1 MFDYL
6 IKKYNLNVTSMIRN
20 GTVAVITMLGVG
32 ILFGS
37 GNVMI
42 AFPIALTSTVIG
54 RQNFY
59 VKPLNRII
67 RILALDLLIVLV
79 AFISSLNIWT
89 GIVIDFVSIFLIAY
103 IVISPYD
110 STVYKPFVM
119 LYVFTQ
125 YASVSIY
132 ELPNRLLAVVFGAL
146 VIILGTYIKR
156 SNGKEIMGNSINSA
170 FLNIQKQIENI
181 IDHKYD
187 ENLTENCSK
196 TMMDLVYKVY
206 ITRYKKYLTTN
217 LGTIQFKLYLNIEYL
232 NIYLKNI
239 YEQYEEKKISKEQML
254 DFLSLVELIIK
265 YSKKNC
271 KLEYVTYKSEF
282 ISEKYKKSSYL
293 FNKAL
298 VIVTSIVE
306 QIKEAE
312 GLDSKNVN
320 RVYKE
325 WERTCLDKPRVL
337 FKEYFNTS
345 SIRFKF
351 AMRMAITLTFSIFIA
366 ELLGYYKI
374 IWAIITI
381 MSIMQPY
388 YEDTISKSRERIK
401 GNIIAILF
409 TGILIHLFNT
419 QWITILILV
428 ISLYLLY
435 GFKEYYK
442 ISLFA
447 AMASICISSL
457 SVNLNILLIYRIF
470 YVIIG
475 VIVVLLA
482 NKFIFPYRLKD
493 GVMQLVHKILR
504 YDKYLIDA
512 SREYL
517 NNSKGENY
525 IRDLIIHITLLNQKL
540 YLRNAQYS
548 DDGISKFI
556 DKNNEFVV
564 KVGYKVLMVYKKKY
578 NENLLKYLNELYYDF
593 NNTIN
598 ELLKKV

>member
-6 IKKYNLNVTSMIRN
+6 IKKYNVNVTSMIRN

-37 GNVMI
+37 KNAML

-59 VKPLNRII
+59 VKPLNRIA
-67 RILALDLLIVLV
+67 RILALDLIIVLI
-79 AFISSLNIWT
+79 AFVSALNIWT
-89 GIVIDFVSIFLIAY
+89 GIIIDFFAIFFIVY
-103 IVISPYD
+103 IVTYPYD
-110 STVYKPFVM
+110 ATFYKPFIM

-125 YASVSIY
+125 YANISIY
-132 ELPNRLLAVVFGAL
+132 ELPNRLLSVVFGAL
-146 VIILGTYIKR
+146 VIIAGTYIKR
-156 SNGKEIMGNSINSA
+156 SNGKEIMGNSVNSA

-181 IDHKYD
+181 LDGKFD
-187 ENLTENCSK
+187 EKLTGNCSK
-196 TMMDLVYKVY
+196 IMMDLVYKVY

-232 NIYLKNI
+232 NIYLNRI
-239 YEQYEEKKISKEQML
+239 YEYYEKNRISKEQIL
-254 DFLSLVELIIK
+254 DLLSLIELIIN
-265 YSKKNC
+265 YSKNKC
-271 KLEYVTYKSEF
+271 KLEDITYKNKF
-282 ISEKYKKSSYL
+282 INEKYKKDSEL
-293 FNKAL
+293 FNEIL
-298 VIVTSIVE
+298 LIVTSIVDE
-306 QIKEAE
+306 IKEAE
-312 GLDSKNVN
+312 SLDDRDANKI
-320 RVYKE
+320 YKE
-325 WERTCLDKPRVL
+325 WERTYLDKPRVI
-337 FKEYFNTS
+337 FKEYFVPS

-351 AMRMAITLTFSIFIA
+351 AMRMTITLTFSIFIA

-388 YEDTISKSRERIK
+388 YEDTISKTRERIK

-409 TGILIHLFNT
+409 TGIVIHLFHT
-419 QWITILILV
+419 QWVTILILV

-447 AMASICISSL
+447 AMASICMSSL
-457 SVNLNILLIYRIF
+457 SASLNKLLVYRIF

-493 GVMQLVHKILR
+493 GIMQLVKKILK
-504 YDKYLIDA
+504 YDEYLVDT

-517 NNSKGENY
+517 NKSKGDNY
-525 IRDLIIHITLLNQKL
+525 IRDLIIHTTLLTQKL
-540 YLRNAQYS
+540 YLRNLQYR
-548 DDGISKFI
+548 DDNIAEFI

-564 KVGYKVLMVYKKKY
+564 KIGYKVLMVYKKKY
-578 NENLLKYLNELYYDF
+578 NENIFKYISELYDDF
-593 NNTIN
+593 NSSIRI
-598 ELLKKV
+598 LIKKI

>member
-6 IKKYNLNVTSMIRN
+6 IKKYNVNVTSMIRN

-37 GNVMI
+37 KNVML

-59 VKPLNRII
+59 VKPFNRII
-67 RILALDLLIVLV
+67 RILALDLIIVLI
-79 AFISSLNIWT
+79 AFISSLNIWI
-89 GIVIDFVSIFLIAY
+89 GIIIDFFAIFFIVY
-103 IVISPYD
+103 IVTSPYD
-110 STVYKPFVM
+110 ATFYKPFIM

-125 YASVSIY
+125 YANISIY
-132 ELPNRLLAVVFGAL
+132 ELPNRLLSVVFGAL
-146 VIILGTYIKR
+146 VIIAGTYIKR
-156 SNGKEIMGNSINSA
+156 SNGKEIMGNSVNSA
-170 FLNIQKQIENI
+170 FVNIQKQIENI
-181 IDHKYD
+181 IDGKFD
-187 ENLTENCSK
+187 EKLTENCSK
-196 TMMDLVYKVY
+196 IMMDLVYKVY

-232 NIYLKNI
+232 NIYLNKI
-239 YEQYEEKKISKEQML
+239 YEYYEKNRISKEQIL
-254 DFLSLVELIIK
+254 DLLSLIELIIN
-265 YSKKNC
+265 YSKNKC
-271 KLEYVTYKSEF
+271 KLEDITYKSKF
-282 ISEKYKKSSYL
+282 INEKYKKDSEL
-293 FNKAL
+293 FNEIL
-298 VIVTSIVE
+298 LIVTSIVDE
-306 QIKEAE
+306 IKEAE
-312 GLDSKNVN
+312 SLDDREANKI
-320 RVYKE
+320 YKE
-325 WERTCLDKPRVL
+325 WERTYLDKPRVI
-337 FKEYFNTS
+337 FKEYFVPS

-388 YEDTISKSRERIK
+388 YEDTISKTRERIK

-409 TGILIHLFNT
+409 TGIVIHLFHT
-419 QWITILILV
+419 QWVTILILV

-447 AMASICISSL
+447 AMASICMSSL
-457 SVNLNILLIYRIF
+457 SASLNKLLVYRIF

-475 VIVVLLA
+475 VMIVLLA

-493 GVMQLVHKILR
+493 GIIQLVKKVLK
-504 YDKYLIDA
+504 YDEYLVDT

-517 NNSKGENY
+517 NKSKGDNY
-525 IRDLIIHITLLNQKL
+525 IRDLIMHITLLTQKL
-540 YLRNAQYS
+540 YLRNLQYR
-548 DDGISKFI
+548 DDNIAEFI

-564 KVGYKVLMVYKKKY
+564 KIGYKVLMVYKKKY
-578 NENLLKYLNELYYDF
+578 NENIFKYISELYDDF
-593 NNTIN
+593 NSSIKI
-598 ELLKKV
+598 LIQKV

>member
-32 ILFGS
+32 ILFGNE
-37 GNVMI
+37 NVMI

-110 STVYKPFVM
+110 STVYKPFIM

-132 ELPNRLLAVVFGAL
+132 ELPNRILAVVFGAL

-181 IDHKYD
+181 IDNKYD

-196 TMMDLVYKVY
+196 IMMDLVYKVY

-232 NIYLKNI
+232 NIYLDI
-239 YEQYEEKKISKEQML
+239 LYEQYEEKKISKEQML

-298 VIVTSIVE
+298 LIVTTIVE

-312 GLDSKNVN
+312 GLDIKKVN
-320 RVYKE
+320 RVYKG

-374 IWAIITI
+374 IWAIITV

-409 TGILIHLFNT
+409 TGIVIHLFNT

-457 SVNLNILLIYRIF
+457 SVNLNRLLIYRIF

-512 SREYL
+512 SREHL

-578 NENLLKYLNELYYDF
+578 NENLLKYLNELYDEF

>member
-6 IKKYNLNVTSMIRN
+6 IKKYNVNVTSMIRN

-37 GNVMI
+37 KNVMI

-59 VKPLNRII
+59 VKPLNRVA
-67 RILALDLLIVLV
+67 RILALDLIIVLI
-79 AFISSLNIWT
+79 AFVSALNIWA
-89 GIVIDFVSIFLIAY
+89 GIVIDFFAIFLIVY
-103 IVISPYD
+103 VITSPYD
-110 STVYKPFVM
+110 ATFYKPFIM
-119 LYVFTQ
+119 LYIFTQ
-125 YASVSIY
+125 YSNISIY
-132 ELPNRLLAVVFGAL
+132 ELPNRLLSVVFGAL
-146 VIILGTYIKR
+146 VIIAGTYIKR
-156 SNGKEIMGNSINSA
+156 SNGKEIMGNSVNSA

-181 IDHKYD
+181 IDGKYD
-187 ENLTENCSK
+187 EKLIKNCSK
-196 TMMDLVYKVY
+196 IMMDLVYKVY

-232 NIYLKNI
+232 NIYLNKI
-239 YEQYEEKKISKEQML
+239 YDDYKQNRISREQIL
-254 DFLSLVELIIK
+254 DLLSLIELILN
-265 YSKKNC
+265 YSKKKC
-271 KLEYVTYKSEF
+271 KLEEVSYKSKF
-282 ISEKYKKSSYL
+282 ISEKYRKSSNQ
-293 FNKAL
+293 FNEVL
-298 VIVTSIVE
+298 LIITSIVDE
-306 QIKEAE
+306 IKEAE
-312 GLDSKNVN
+312 ALDN
-320 RVYKE
+320 RDSNKIYKE
-325 WERTCLDKPRVL
+325 WERTYLDKPQVI
-337 FKEYFNTS
+337 FKEYFVTS

-388 YEDTISKSRERIK
+388 YEDTISKTRDRIK

-409 TGILIHLFNT
+409 TGIVIHFFHT

-447 AMASICISSL
+447 AMASISISSL
-457 SVNLNILLIYRIF
+457 SVSLNKLLLYRIF

-493 GVMQLVHKILR
+493 GIMQLVKKILR
-504 YDKYLIDA
+504 YDEYLVDT

-517 NNSKGENY
+517 NKSKGDNY
-525 IRDLIIHITLLNQKL
+525 IRDLIIHTTLLTQKL
-540 YLRNAQYS
+540 YLRNLQYR
-548 DDGISKFI
+548 DDSINEFI

-564 KVGYKVLMVYKKKY
+564 KIGYKVLMVYKKKY
-578 NENLLKYLNELYYDF
+578 NENIFKYISELYDDF
-593 NNTIN
+593 NNSIRY
-598 ELLKKV
+598 LIKRV

>member
-6 IKKYNLNVTSMIRN
+6 IKKYNVNVTSMIRN

-37 GNVMI
+37 KNAML

-59 VKPLNRII
+59 VKPLNRIA
-67 RILALDLLIVLV
+67 RILALDLIIVLI
-79 AFISSLNIWT
+79 AFVSALNIWT
-89 GIVIDFVSIFLIAY
+89 GIIIDFFAIFFIVY
-103 IVISPYD
+103 IVTSPYD
-110 STVYKPFVM
+110 ATFYKPFIM

-125 YASVSIY
+125 YANISIY
-132 ELPNRLLAVVFGAL
+132 ELPNRLLSVVFGAL
-146 VIILGTYIKR
+146 VIIAGTYIKR
-156 SNGKEIMGNSINSA
+156 SNGKEIMGNSVNSA

-181 IDHKYD
+181 IDGKFD
-187 ENLTENCSK
+187 EKLTENCSK
-196 TMMDLVYKVY
+196 IMMDLVYKVY

-232 NIYLKNI
+232 NIYLNKI
-239 YEQYEEKKISKEQML
+239 YEYYEKNRISKEQIL
-254 DFLSLVELIIK
+254 DLLSLIELIIN
-265 YSKKNC
+265 YSKNKC
-271 KLEYVTYKSEF
+271 KLEDITYKSKF
-282 ISEKYKKSSYL
+282 INEKYKKDSAL
-293 FNKAL
+293 FNEIL
-298 VIVTSIVE
+298 LIVTSIVDE
-306 QIKEAE
+306 IKEAE
-312 GLDSKNVN
+312 ILDNKEADKI
-320 RVYKE
+320 YKE
-325 WERTCLDKPRVL
+325 WERTYLDKPRVI
-337 FKEYFNTS
+337 FKEYFVPS

-351 AMRMAITLTFSIFIA
+351 AMRMAITLTFSIFTA

-388 YEDTISKSRERIK
+388 YEDTISKTRERIK

-409 TGILIHLFNT
+409 TGIVIHLFHT
-419 QWITILILV
+419 QWVTILILV

-447 AMASICISSL
+447 AMASICMSSL
-457 SVNLNILLIYRIF
+457 SASLNKLLVYRIF

-475 VIVVLLA
+475 VMIVLLA

-493 GVMQLVHKILR
+493 GIIQLVKKVLK
-504 YDKYLIDA
+504 YDEYLVDT

-517 NNSKGENY
+517 NKSKGDNY
-525 IRDLIIHITLLNQKL
+525 IRDLIIHITLLTQKL
-540 YLRNAQYS
+540 YLRNLQYR
-548 DDGISKFI
+548 DDNIAEFI

-564 KVGYKVLMVYKKKY
+564 KIGYKVLMVYKKKY
-578 NENLLKYLNELYYDF
+578 NENIFKYISELYDDF
-593 NNTIN
+593 NSSIKI
-598 ELLKKV
+598 LIQKV

>member
-374 IWAIITI
+374 IWAIITV

-401 GNIIAILF
+401 GNVIAILF
-409 TGILIHLFNT
+409 TGIVIHLFNT

-435 GFKEYYK
+435 GFKEYYR

-578 NENLLKYLNELYYDF
+578 NENLQKYLNELYDEF